1 MTFTSIEPRRRVI
14 KKQVPQR
21 AKDHMQ
27 HTKRAISLILFW
39 MAAALQL
46 YGQAAGSNPKPQPD
60 VLILV
65 DGEKLIGHLENAA
78 GSTVTFK
85 SDIVGEVKVDW
96 SKIQE
101 VHSSQEFAAIPK
113 DAKL

>member
-14 KKQVPQR
+14 KRQVPQ
-21 AKDHMQ
+21 KLEDHMQ
-27 HTKRAISLILFW
+27 HMKRAISLIFFW

-65 DGEKLIGHLENAA
+65 DGEKLIGHLESAK
-78 GSTVTFK
+78 GSTVTFE
-85 SDIVGEVKVDW
+85 SDIIGEVNVDW
-96 SKIQE
+96 SEIQE
-101 VHSSQEFAAIPK
+101 IHSSQEFAAIPK
-113 DAKL
+113 